1 MAKEPDTQQFRQL
14 STTEQFNQIV
24 KLYSK
29 DLYWVI
35 RPIVKSHED
44 TDDVLQNVWIK
55 VYKYLPKFRFDSK
68 LFSWLYRIAVN
79 EALNH
84 IKKIA
89 KHKAIAVED
98 YMLQTMKDDTFY
110 DGDEIMMRLEKAI
123 LMLPPKQQEV
133 FRLKYFNEMKYDAMS
148 DLLGT
153 SVGSLKASYHIA
165 VKKIKEIIQ
174 ND

>member
-1 MAKEPDTQQFRQL
+1 MAKEPDMQQFRQL
-14 STTEQFNQIV
+14 SITEQFNQIV

-44 TDDVLQNVWIK
+44 ADDVLQNVWIK

-84 IKKIA
+84 IKKMA
-89 KHKAIAVED
+89 KHKAVAVED
-98 YMLQTMKDDTFY
+98 YMLQSMRTDTY
-110 DGDEIMMRLEKAI
+110 YTGDEIMMRLEKAI
-123 LMLPPKQQEV
+123 LTLPPKQQEV

-153 SVGSLKASYHIA
+153 SVGSLKTSYHIA

>member
-1 MAKEPDTQQFRQL
+1 MQQFRQL
-14 STTEQFNQIV
+14 SITEQFNQIV

-44 TDDVLQNVWIK
+44 ADDVLQNVWIK

-84 IKKIA
+84 IKKMA
-89 KHKAIAVED
+89 KHKAVAVED
-98 YMLQTMKDDTFY
+98 YMLQSMRTDTY
-110 DGDEIMMRLEKAI
+110 YTGDEIMMRLEKAI
-123 LMLPPKQQEV
+123 LTLPPKQQEV

-153 SVGSLKASYHIA
+153 SVGSLKTSYHIA

>member
-1 MAKEPDTQQFRQL
+1 MAKEPDMQQFRQL

-44 TDDVLQNVWIK
+44 TDDVLQNVLIK

-89 KHKAIAVED
+89 KHKAVAVED

-133 FRLKYFNEMKYDAMS
+133 FRLKYFNEMKYEAMS
-148 DLLGT
+148 ELLGT
-153 SVGSLKASYHIA
+153 SVGGLKASYHIA